1 VRRDV
6 VEDIVDDGEDATV
19 SKIMDGNVAAQQG
32 DAVEAP
38 LLREEA
44 CSTSGTNS
52 MESCE
57 TKVHANS

>member
-1 VRRDV
+1 MMVKMQRR
-6 VEDIVDDGEDATV
+6 AR
-19 SKIMDGNVAAQQG
+19 GNVAAQQG

-44 CSTSGTNS
+44 CSTPGTNS
-52 MESCE
+52 MESSE

>member
-6 VEDIVDDGEDATV
+6 VKDIVDDGEDATV
-19 SKIMDGNVAAQQG
+19 SKIIDGNVAAQQG

-44 CSTSGTNS
+44 CSTPGTNS

-57 TKVHANS
+57 SEGACK